1 MTESMKL
8 KQNSVYGKLGME
20 IVQEKDDIAYYDTDS
35 IISMTD
41 EQKQLWEQINNDIED
56 LYMNYP
62 IVNNEPLLQ
71 LVDRLMINRNTL
83 NGLINDNGQPFIKVK
98 LTNLGVEIYKQFN
111 GFWESNF
118 DEDGYSTFSKEYFER
133 VFEGLNI
140 NDITK
145 HDLIHFNK

>member
-1 MTESMKL
+1 MKL
-8 KQNSVYGKLGME
+8 KQNSVYGKFGMGLM
-20 IVQEKDDIAYYDTDS
+20 QEKDDVLYYDTDS
-35 IISMTD
+35 IISMSD
-41 EQKQLWEQINNDIED
+41 EQINDND
-56 LYMNYP
+56 
-62 IVNNEPLLQ
+62 
-71 LVDRLMINRNTL
+71 
-83 NGLINDNGQPFIKVK
+83 QPFIKVK